1 MRRSI
6 PGTITVDEVH
16 GPSPNVVSAWLRSEA
31 ASECHAAPYR
41 LVELCAQTLRAVST
55 AIQIDQDS
63 RIALSAFASS
73 KGARSAERN
82 RPAEPDQAIGVRLAA
97 NGYGLVQL
105 GVSDEMARGWARY
118 DGMIFGTVRLVG
130 WAVTAVVVAR
140 RRPTKGMAACNIWFA
155 SSLYV
160 APIAVKR
167 IACSN
172 RR

>member
-1 MRRSI
+1 MPRRTLSPGRTMRPNTPSRLYGDPDRSRQ
-6 PGTITVDEVH
+6 PDCPVGF
-16 GPSPNVVSAWLRSEA
+16 
-31 ASECHAAPYR
+31 R
-41 LVELCAQTLRAVST
+41 LL
-55 AIQIDQDS
+55 
-63 RIALSAFASS
+63 